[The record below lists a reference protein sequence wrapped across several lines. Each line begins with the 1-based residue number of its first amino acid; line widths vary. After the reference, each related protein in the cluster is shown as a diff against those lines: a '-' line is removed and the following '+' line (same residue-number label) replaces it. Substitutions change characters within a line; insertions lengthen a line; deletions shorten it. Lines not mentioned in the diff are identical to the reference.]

1 MHWSPES
8 RERIRA
14 VLPSLRDQLVQAE
27 VSADLCDLV
36 GAYLGVPDPHRTGR
50 GMVAGAALSP
60 LLGALYLTP
69 LDHAVEELE
78 WRAGNRYRRFMDD

>member
-1 MHWSPES
+1 
-8 RERIRA
+8 
-14 VLPSLRDQLVQAE
+14 
-27 VSADLCDLV
+27 
-36 GAYLGVPDPHRTGR
+36 
-50 GMVAGAALSP
+50 MVAGAALSP